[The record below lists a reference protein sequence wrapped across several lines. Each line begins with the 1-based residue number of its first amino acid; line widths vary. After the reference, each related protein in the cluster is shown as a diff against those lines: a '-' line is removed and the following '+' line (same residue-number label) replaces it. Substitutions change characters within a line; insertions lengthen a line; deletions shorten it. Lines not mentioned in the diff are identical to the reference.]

1 MTNKHLKEGVMK
13 NTPGNLT
20 RRSLLWRV
28 AGTSLFVALAGLNL
42 AALGCAHHASSST
55 PNADGNNKANVP
67 SNIVMVSDK
76 EPGEP
81 LIVSGTVYAPDGK
94 TPMAGAN
101 LYVYQTDTTGRYS
114 TSGGENRGTRIHG
127 LMRTDAGGRYEFRT
141 IQPGAYPGRTNPAHI
156 HVYVSGPGYPEYW
169 TDDFL
174 FEGDRFITEQERKK
188 SNGLGS
194 FAFILALTRGSDGVL
209 RGARDFK
216 LERCTNNCTGR

>member
-1 MTNKHLKEGVMK
+1 MKE
-13 NTPGNLT
+13 TSANLT
-20 RRSLLWRV
+20 RRILSWQV
-28 AGTSLFVALAGLNL
+28 AGTLLLVALVGLNL
-42 AALGCAHHASSST
+42 AASGCAQHASSFAPRADET
-55 PNADGNNKANVP
+55 NKENAP
-67 SNIVMVSDK
+67 SNILIVSDK

-81 LIVSGTVYAPDGK
+81 LIVSGTVYGPDGK

-114 TSGGENRGTRIHG
+114 TTGGENRSTRIHG
-127 LMRTDAGGRYEFRT
+127 LMRTDTKGHYEFRT
-141 IQPGAYPGRTNPAHI
+141 IKPGAYPGRTNPAHI

-188 SNGLGS
+188 SAGQGS

-209 RGARDFK
+209 RGVRDFK